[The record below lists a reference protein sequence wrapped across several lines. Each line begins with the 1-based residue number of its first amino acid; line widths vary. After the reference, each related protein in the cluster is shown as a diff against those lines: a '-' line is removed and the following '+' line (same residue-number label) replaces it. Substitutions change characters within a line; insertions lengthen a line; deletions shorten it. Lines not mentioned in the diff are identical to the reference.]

1 MGTILKYL
9 FYAFV
14 VVTIYYIAVG
24 FYEGHLSKD
33 SSISEVGAHVA
44 ENTAEMMQSG
54 FEKTKDAVQG
64 GIETLSK
71 EAEVQ
76 AEKEVRKIENKERQL
91 VDEVK

>member
-1 MGTILKYL
+1 M
-9 FYAFV
+9 
-14 VVTIYYIAVG
+14 
-24 FYEGHLSKD
+24 
-33 SSISEVGAHVA
+33 A